1 MIKIQLP
8 HAYDFACPVKG
19 LAFLDYKDFSIFL
32 LFNILNLKVL
42 FNLKKTALRFDKY

>member
-8 HAYDFACPVKG
+8 HSYDFACSVKA

-32 LFNILNLKVL
+32 LFNILNLNVL
-42 FNLKKTALRFDKY
+42 YSIFF